1 MKEETVLW
9 VHLYWSISY
18 LVCCRLQ
25 HLNPW
30 KSPIDF
36 RSKWITFVF
45 CVITFRKQ
53 FVVQMFLGPVGN
65 KKSYIEGAVLPVTWF
80 GPLKPSFSIRRS
92 LLCFQCFSFHIFLK
106 NEILLNKPL
115 LMKFLTFKIYTLYI
129 IKWASSYHLEGRMQ
143 ESRQIIAIMNISKS
157 ISHRWGD

>member
-1 MKEETVLW
+1 MKDETVLW

-30 KSPIDF
+30 KFPIDF

-45 CVITFRKQ
+45 YVITFRKQ

-80 GPLKPSFSIRRS
+80 GPLKPNFSIRRS
-92 LLCFQCFSFHIFLK
+92 LLCFQCFSFHISLK
-106 NEILLNKPL
+106 NEILLNTSL

-129 IKWASSYHLEGRMQ
+129 VKWASSYHLEGRMQ
-143 ESRQIIAIMNISKS
+143 ESRQIILILNISKS